1 MTFLLLLFT
10 FSFFTG
16 ILDPIFLFWGVLNH
30 YVISTVFSISSVT
43 LWPGMHIFD
52 LYIVFYQLHTLSF
65 LYFLPFVPSKFILDI
80 FFQVIFQFTN
90 SIFSEVLSG
99 IIFNLFFAAIIL
111 FFYYRIF
118 ICFSLF
124 NFHLAAKTLN
134 LLFTSL
140 SVLSLLILKFG
151 PEYFII

>member
-1 MTFLLLLFT
+1 MTFLLLLFI
-10 FSFFTG
+10 FSFFIG
-16 ILDPIFLFWGVLNH
+16 ILDPIFLFWGLLNH
-30 YVISTVFSISSVT
+30 YFISTVFSISSVT